1 MKAEWSLI
9 SASAIPQSEKKK
21 KVEEEEEEKQD
32 EKKKKKKKPL
42 TDSRRRKA
50 NTKRPYTKNITIAEK
65 TILIIKNT
73 KKTHSNDMRHNTPIR
88 RDGQT
93 DRQRG
98 REELRTQNFI
108 R

>member
-88 RDGQT
+88 RDRQT